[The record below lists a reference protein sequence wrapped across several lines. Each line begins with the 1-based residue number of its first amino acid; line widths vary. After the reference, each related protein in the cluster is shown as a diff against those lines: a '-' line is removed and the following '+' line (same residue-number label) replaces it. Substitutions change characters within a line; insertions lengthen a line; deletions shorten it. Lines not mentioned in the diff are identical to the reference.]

1 MSGDFVSEGSIFH
14 MSTKDL
20 EGNDFLWSYRG
31 PGVNDAKG
39 SLPCLVQTH
48 VSFAC
53 GVCFGWHKHHDSRNI
68 SSLLDSL
75 GQVAR
80 DTLL

>member
-1 MSGDFVSEGSIFH
+1 MSGDFVLEGSIFH
-14 MSTKDL
+14 ISTKDL
-20 EGNDFLWSYRG
+20 EGNDFLWSDRG
-31 PGVNDAKG
+31 PGVRDAKG
-39 SLPCLVQTH
+39 SLLCLVQTH

-53 GVCFGWHKHHDSRNI
+53 GVCFDWHKHHDSRNR
-68 SSLLDSL
+68 SRFLDSL